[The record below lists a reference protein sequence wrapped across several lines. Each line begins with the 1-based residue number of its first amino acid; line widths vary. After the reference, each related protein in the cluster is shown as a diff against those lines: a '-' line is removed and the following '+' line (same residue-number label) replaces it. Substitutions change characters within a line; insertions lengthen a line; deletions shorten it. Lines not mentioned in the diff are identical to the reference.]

1 MKRLSTFVKGLGIL
15 LALLFLSETAQA
27 KVGARLILVNPNLQ
41 VVRIGDLD
49 FSKTGPKRNLFY
61 LILFNDGNEPVP
73 VRLRFE
79 IIFNSS
85 RIASGSTNIFEL
97 PPTPPG
103 GLRVTQQQ
111 LIDGVVPDGQGGFIR
126 IRMLD
131 YRVNA
136 DKIERLKN
144 QVFATGRL
152 PSGRYIFQIRVE
164 TNQLP
169 PDQIA
174 PPSRETLIIRNPSN
188 VFLIYPG
195 APVSSP
201 NTPEIPST
209 YPQLQWQSDAN
220 IFNLY
225 VFEKRPEDRS
235 VQDVLNHPPFLRM
248 ERMVF
253 PPEQRQFF
261 FQYPT
266 TTQPIRLKNG
276 GRSVGS
282 IRLLQ
287 PGKVYYWFVEALVPT
302 SSNDY
307 KKLKSDV
314 YKFRILPR
322 NPQNAQGK
330 QIVTMLQNVLGERGR
345 VLFKKLMEEGYMP
358 TGRVRVNG
366 RPMTMEEFSRYL
378 MQLQGSKS
386 KIGRIEVN

>member
-1 MKRLSTFVKGLGIL
+1 MKRLSMMLKGLGIL
-15 LALLFLSETAQA
+15 LGLLLLSESAQA

-61 LILFNDGNEPVP
+61 LLLFNDGNEPVP

-79 IIFNSS
+79 IIFNNS
-85 RIASGSTNIFEL
+85 RIASGSTNLFEL

-103 GLRVTQQQ
+103 GLRVSQQQ
-111 LIDGVVPDGQGGFIR
+111 LIDGAVPDGQGGFIR
-126 IRMLD
+126 IKMQN
-131 YRVNA
+131 YRIDA
-136 DKIERLKN
+136 DKIERLKTR
-144 QVFATGRL
+144 VFATGRL

-195 APVSSP
+195 SPVSSP
-201 NTPEIPST
+201 NTPEIPTT

-220 IFNLY
+220 IFNVL
-225 VFEKRPEDRS
+225 VFEKRPEDRT
-235 VQDVLNHPPFLRM
+235 VQDVLNHPPFLRI
-248 ERMVF
+248 ERMVL

-276 GRSVGS
+276 GRSIGQ
-282 IRLLQ
+282 IRPLQ
-287 PGKVYYWFVEALVPT
+287 PGKVYYWYVEALIPT

-322 NPQNAQGK
+322 NPQNAQGR
-330 QIVTMLQNVLGERGR
+330 QVMTMLNNVLGERGR

-358 TGRVRVNG
+358 TGKIRVNG
-366 RPMTMEEFSRYL
+366 RPMSMEEFTRYL
-378 MQLQGSKS
+378 MQLQNGKA